1 MTTVTIRI
9 PEGLRRNLEKLC
21 RRQRRS
27 SSDVVRESLRKYLAL
42 EEMNQLREKLRPH
55 AGAAGLLTD
64 DDVFKAVS

>member
-9 PEGLRRNLEKLC
+9 PEGLRKNLEKLC
-21 RRQRRS
+21 RQQKRS
-27 SSDVVRESLRKYLAL
+27 SSDVVRESLRTYLAL

-55 AGAAGLLTD
+55 AEAAGILTD

>member
-9 PEGLRRNLEKLC
+9 PEGLRKNLEKLC
-21 RRQRRS
+21 KQQKRS
-27 SSDVVRESLRKYLAL
+27 SSDVVRESLRTYLAL

-55 AGAAGLLTD
+55 AEAAGFLTD